1 MKLWKK
7 IVILVLAVQVLSF
20 IGFSQVL
27 LNYMEKRQLSAI
39 LETRTEHAD
48 NVAMLLEK
56 VTDAT
61 DYSDMTDITRRSMAG
76 FFLKKYAPK
85 DYAIA
90 DLEETLASTCEY
102 EVTPYPQWYR
112 EEPGAAFHTVQSL
125 DHKKILIVSENI
137 TLWQEKYALYGIKDI
152 TYIYEELQEIS
163 YRLFAAGAGILF
175 VTCMILI
182 LSIKRMLHPLK
193 KLAFTAQSIQNG
205 DYGARNGSLSG
216 KTDEI
221 GTLALAFDQM
231 ACEVEYKIEELE
243 EAAKRQQ
250 QLLGALSHEIKTPVT
265 SLIGYSD
272 TLLHVKLSE
281 EQKEKALNRLYEE
294 SRRLERLSAKLMS
307 LIGLYENDSIQKE
320 ILPIQKVMEDVR
332 QITRRSL
339 EEKEITALF
348 SWEDFDMEMDCDLME
363 SLLINLMD
371 NSRKASSPGGLIEV
385 RAVKGRLSVKDYGCG
400 IQKEELEKV
409 KEPFYMVDK
418 ARKKREGSIG
428 LGLALCTQIARLH
441 GGKIEILSALG
452 EGTCVS
458 FVWTAKL

>member
-7 IVILVLAVQVLSF
+7 IVILVLTVQILSF

-61 DYSDMTDITRRSMAG
+61 DYSDMTEITRRSMAG

-85 DYAIA
+85 DYAVVS
-90 DLEETLASTCEY
+90 LKETLASTCDY
-102 EVTPYPQWYR
+102 EVTPYKQWYED
-112 EEPGAAFHTVQSL
+112 EEETVFHTIQSL
-125 DHKKILIVSENI
+125 NHKKFLIVSENI
-137 TLWQEKYALYGIKDI
+137 TLWQEKYALYGMKDI
-152 TYIYEELQEIS
+152 TYIYEELREIGC
-163 YRLFAAGAGILF
+163 RLFAAGAGILF
-175 VTCMILI
+175 VTCIILT
-182 LSIKRMLHPLK
+182 LSIKKMFHPLK
-193 KLAFTAQSIQNG
+193 KLTFTAQAIQNG
-205 DYGARNGSLSG
+205 EYGARNGSLSK

-221 GTLALAFDQM
+221 GTVALAFDQM
-231 ACEVEYKIEELE
+231 ACEVEHKIEELE
-243 EAAKRQQ
+243 EAARRQQ

-281 EQKEKALNRLYEE
+281 EQKEKALIRLYEE

-320 ILPIQKVMEDVR
+320 RLPIQKVMEDVR
-332 QITRRSL
+332 QITKRSL
-339 EEKEITALF
+339 EEKEIKALF
-348 SWEDFDMEMDCDLME
+348 TWENFEMEMDCDLME
-363 SLLINLMD
+363 SLLINLID
-371 NSRKASSPGGLIEV
+371 NSRKASAPGSTIEI
-385 RAVKGRLSVKDYGCG
+385 RAVKGRLSVRDYGYG
-400 IQKEELEKV
+400 IGKEELEKV

-418 ARKKREGSIG
+418 ARKKKEGSIG

-441 GGKIEILSALG
+441 GGKIEIESAPG
-452 EGTCVS
+452 KGTCVS
-458 FVWTAKL
+458 FIWS